1 MWLPA
6 DLRSGSEPALVPVAP
21 HQTDVR
27 VRFYE
32 LDPYNHV
39 NHSVYIQYFETA
51 RIELL
56 SEVGFGLDTL
66 QTRGQQLVVVGLR
79 TRFLRTAGLGD
90 VLTVESG
97 ILNAGRVR
105 TTWAQRISL
114 SADVVATQLV
124 DFATTDLAGR
134 PLRTRTELTEAMT
147 PYAVDEH
154 WLGRHTP

>member
-1 MWLPA
+1 MWVPA

-66 QTRGQQLVVVGLR
+66 QKRGQQLVVVGLR

-97 ILNAGRVR
+97 MLNAGRVR

-134 PLRTRTELTEAMT
+134 PVRTRTELTEAMT

-154 WLGRHTP
+154 WLGKHTP

>member
-1 MWLPA
+1 MWVPA